1 MMRVT
6 QNLIQTQFLT
16 GLNALEANLAQTQNQ
31 ITTGLAF
38 SSPAQNPAAAG
49 SVNTYNQVL
58 AQSEQYTVNA
68 QSAQSN
74 LNTESNALTQ
84 VTNQLQTLRSLALE
98 ANSGTLSQ
106 QDLGAV
112 AAQAAQI
119 QKSLLGV
126 ANTQNGNGDYIFAG
140 FAAQTAPFSQSAG
153 GANYAGDQGQILAQ
167 IAAGQTLAV
176 GDNGASV
183 FNQIKTGN
191 GTFTV
196 TANPGNTGTGLIGAT
211 TVANPAAYAGGSY
224 SIDFT
229 APNAY
234 QVLDA
239 TNTVV
244 AAGTYADGQ
253 AINFAGV
260 QVALSGSPAAGDSF
274 ALAPSGNQS
283 LFTTVQNF
291 VDTLNSAAAGPLNT
305 THLSN
310 AISGSINA
318 IDQALSH
325 TLTVQA
331 GIGGRLNAI
340 TAQLAVATSQQTQLQ
355 QTISTLQS
363 LDYPS
368 AITSLTSQQ
377 TTLSAAMQAYS
388 LTAGL
393 SLFKYL

>member
-1 MMRVT
+1 MRVT
-6 QNLIQTQFLT
+6 QNLIQTQFLS
-16 GLNALEANLAQTQNQ
+16 GLNTLESNLAQTQSQ
-31 ITTGLAF
+31 LTTGLAF

-58 AQSEQYTVNA
+58 AQSEQYTTNA
-68 QSAQSN
+68 NSAQSN
-74 LNTESNALTQ
+74 LNIEDNALTQ
-84 VTNQLQTLRSLALE
+84 IQNQLQTLRSLALQ
-98 ANSGTLSQ
+98 ANSGTVSR
-106 QDLGAV
+106 QDLGAI

-119 QKSLLGV
+119 QKGLLGV

-140 FAAQTAPFSQSAG
+140 FASQTTPFALTAG
-153 GANYAGDQGQILAQ
+153 GATYAGDQGQILAQ
-167 IAAGQTLAV
+167 VAAGQTIPV
-176 GDNGASV
+176 GDNGNAV
-183 FNQIKTGN
+183 FNQVKTGN

-196 TANPGNTGTGLIGAT
+196 AANANNTGTGLIGAT

-224 SIDFT
+224 SINFT

-244 AAGTYADGQ
+244 ASGTYTDGQ
-253 AINFAGV
+253 AIGFAGL
-260 QVALSGSPAAGDSF
+260 QVTLSGSPAAGDTF
-274 ALAPSGNQS
+274 AVAPSGNQS
-283 LFTTVQNF
+283 LFATVQNL
-291 VDTLNSAAAGPLNT
+291 VDTLNNTAGAPRNST
-305 THLSN
+305 QISN
-310 AISGSINA
+310 AITGSIND

-325 TLTVQA
+325 MSTVQA
-331 GIGGRLNAI
+331 GVGGRLNAI
-340 TAQLAVATSQQTQLQ
+340 TTQLAIATNQQTQLKQ
-355 QTISTLQS
+355 SISSLQS

-377 TTLSAAMQAYS
+377 TTLSAAMQAYT